1 MRKFISALLVT
12 GVSLAGM
19 PLSAMA
25 LSGESITV
33 TGTAYS
39 TTLQPLSGA
48 NLQIRNLDTG
58 VKVGSTYSGARG
70 EFTIEHLLPGSYI
83 AEIVDASGNLIGMSA
98 PFVLGGSPTVTVSVV
113 AVAKGLLTE
122 GHAGGFS
129 VLGLGRVSSLAV
141 VGAAGAAA
149 VTAVV
154 ATRQDASPS
163 R

>member
-1 MRKFISALLVT
+1 MRKFILALLVT
-12 GVSLAGM
+12 AVSTAGM
-19 PLSAMA
+19 PLGAMA
-25 LSGESITV
+25 RSEEFVTV
-33 TGTAYS
+33 KGTAYT

-58 VKVGSTYSGARG
+58 VKVGSTFSGARG
-70 EFTIEHLLPGSYI
+70 EFAIEHLPPGTYI

-113 AVAKGLLTE
+113 SVANGSITG
-122 GHAGGFS
+122 GHGARFS
-129 VLGLGRVSSLAV
+129 LHGLGPVSSLAV